1 MAEQTDNW
9 RITQLSNRNYLSPI
23 GFKFIVT
30 KVPKADFFSNSA
42 SIPGINLG
50 FAQQPTYLRDI
61 PIPGD
66 KLSYEDFTLKF
77 FVDENLE
84 NYLEVHKWLRGLG
97 YPDSISEFA
106 ELKNEDKYIQ
116 DPSGRSP
123 YNEYSDASLL
133 IYNSNFNVIARVNF
147 RDTFPVGLSPI
158 KFDATQEDI
167 KYVTAE
173 ATFKYS
179 IYDIETFVEFP
190 QLARSTT
197 SAKAPTVTLTS
208 TVSGNHDPSQN
219 FNLQYTSS
227 NVASLSI
234 DQSVGS
240 VVVGSGSVPMNG
252 TVEANKATNI
262 DSLTSSI
269 TYTITAVG
277 TNGTTVTAQHTV
289 TFIRPQT
296 SVNRV
301 CIAVIDESQGD
312 TFREMENRW
321 TTFRANWPDRHFY
334 LLQPSNKT
342 TGGMYDTSI
351 INDLHIP
358 PSFLEQT
365 DPDSTTV
372 DTEPSD

>member
-1 MAEQTDNW
+1 MLEQTDNW
-9 RITQLSNRNYLSPI
+9 KITQLSNRNYLSPI

-66 KLSYEDFTLKF
+66 KLSYEDFTLRF

-106 ELKNEDKYIQ
+106 ELKNDDKYIQ

-133 IYNSNFNVIARVNF
+133 IYNSSFNVIARVNF

-179 IYDIETFVEFP
+179 IYDIETFVEVP
-190 QLARSTT
+190 QLDRVTVT
-197 SAKAPTVTLTS
+197 NKTPTVTLTS
-208 TVSGNHDPSQN
+208 TASGDLDPTDN
-219 FNLQYTSS
+219 FSLQYTSS
-227 NVASLSI
+227 NVSSLNI
-234 DQSVGS
+234 NQGVGS
-240 VVVGSGSVPMNG
+240 VAVGSGSVPMTG
-252 TVEANKATNI
+252 SVESTKTTI
-262 DSLTSSI
+262 VDSLTSSI
-269 TYTITAVG
+269 TYTITGVG
-277 TNGTTVTAQHTV
+277 TNGTNVTASHTV
-289 TFIRPQT
+289 TFLRPQT

-301 CIAVIDESQGD
+301 CIAIIDEND
-312 TFREMENRW
+312 NHTFASMESKW
-321 TTFRANWPDRHFY
+321 TQFRTNWPDRHFY
-334 LLQPSNKT
+334 LLQPSS
-342 TGGMYDTSI
+342 GGNM
-351 INDLHIP
+351 INTLRVP
-358 PSFLEQT
+358 PSYLEQT
-365 DPDSTTV
+365 DPASTTV

>member
-1 MAEQTDNW
+1 MPESTDSW

-61 PIPGD
+61 PVPGD
-66 KLSYEDFTLKF
+66 KLSYQDFTLKF

-84 NYLEVHKWLRGLG
+84 NYLEVHNWLRGLG
-97 YPDSISEFA
+97 YPDSIAEFGQ
-106 ELKNEDKYIQ
+106 LKNEDKYIQ

-133 IYNSNFNVIARVNF
+133 IYNSSFNVIARVNF
-147 RDTFPVGLSPI
+147 RDTFPVGLSQI
-158 KFDATQEDI
+158 NFDATQDDI

-208 TVSGNHDPSQN
+208 NVTGNHDPSQN

-227 NVASLSI
+227 NVSSLSI
-234 DQSVGS
+234 DQSVGT
-240 VVVGSGSVPMNG
+240 VVIPSGSVPMNG

-277 TNGTTVTAQHTV
+277 TNGTTVTAQHTI

-334 LLQPSNKT
+334 LLQPSSKT

-351 INDLHIP
+351 INDLKIP